1 MTTKRED
8 HCGQPLYNF
17 QDTPIPEFPGLFDK
31 VRPYG
36 SAAVNGEGHDLDLL
50 ALSLPE
56 SEGSIIS
63 ILTSCGW
70 RFDDA
75 EDIYMQ
81 NHHGIHMRTA
91 RLGQYNLVI
100 LNCPVAYN
108 MKLRAQRTVELLC
121 LQGKM
126 DRITVFD
133 SIMLSYPAELQDYL
147 RNPSKYLESKV

>member
-1 MTTKRED
+1 MTIKRED

-17 QDTPIPEFPGLFDK
+17 QDTPAPEFPGLFDK
-31 VRPYG
+31 VSPYG
-36 SAAVNGEGHDLDLL
+36 SATVNGVGHDLDLL

-56 SEGSIIS
+56 SEDSIIA
-63 ILTSCGW
+63 ILSSCGW

-100 LNCPVAYN
+100 LSCPVAYN
-108 MKLRAQRTVELLC
+108 MYLRAQRTVELLC

>member
-17 QDTPIPEFPGLFDK
+17 QDTPAPEFPGLFDK

-63 ILTSCGW
+63 ILSSCGW

-108 MKLRAQRTVELLC
+108 MYLRAQRTVELLC
-121 LQGKM
+121 LTGKM

-147 RNPSKYLESKV
+147 RNPTKYLEGRS

>member
-1 MTTKRED
+1 MTIKRED
-8 HCGQPLYNF
+8 QCGQPLYNF
-17 QDTPIPEFPGLFDK
+17 VDTPAPEFPGLFDK
-31 VRPYG
+31 VSPYG
-36 SAAVNGEGHDLDLL
+36 SATVNGVGHDLDLL

-56 SEGSIIS
+56 SEDSIIA
-63 ILTSCGW
+63 ILSSCGW

-108 MKLRAQRTVELLC
+108 MYMKANRTAELLD
-121 LQGKM
+121 LQSKM
-126 DRITVFD
+126 DRITLFD

-147 RNPSKYLESKV
+147 RNPTKYLEGRS